1 LSRGQAVPV
10 IAGARMTGRTGP
22 YQIGALNVQ
31 TDDKPEAG
39 AVSTNFTAV
48 RVKRD
53 VLRRSTVGVIA
64 TRRGPAAAGASENY
78 AYGADANLFLLTNVQ
93 ANLYYARTDSAGAS
107 GAGQDS
113 YRGRFEYAGDR
124 YGYIAEHLLIGDR
137 FNPEVG
143 FVRRRDFR
151 RNFGQFRFSP
161 RPRNSRSVRQYH
173 FTGSVDYITDAAI
186 TAVQEKELRGMFT
199 MSFQNSDSWN
209 VEYTKNFELVPEPF
223 MINPGTDVPRGGY
236 DSENVRT
243 QYSLGQQ
250 RKVSGRVSAAYGT
263 LYGGR
268 KTETGYGG
276 RIAVVPQFAV
286 EPSVALNWVRL
297 PYGDFAAPVVSTRV
311 IFTPNTRTM
320 VTSFVQYNGGSR
332 QMISSVR
339 LRWEYRPGSELFV
352 VYSDGR
358 DTLARGYPD
367 LVNRSVAFK
376 ATRLLRF

>member
-1 LSRGQAVPV
+1 V
-10 IAGARMTGRTGP
+10 
-22 YQIGALNVQ
+22 
-31 TDDKPEAG
+31 
-39 AVSTNFTAV
+39 
-48 RVKRD
+48 
-53 VLRRSTVGVIA
+53 
-64 TRRGPAAAGASENY
+64 
-78 AYGADANLFLLTNVQ
+78 
-93 ANLYYARTDSAGAS
+93 
-107 GAGQDS
+107 
-113 YRGRFEYAGDR
+113 
-124 YGYIAEHLLIGDR
+124 
-137 FNPEVG
+137 
-143 FVRRRDFR
+143 
-151 RNFGQFRFSP
+151 
-161 RPRNSRSVRQYH
+161 
-173 FTGSVDYITDAAI
+173 
-186 TAVQEKELRGMFT
+186 
-199 MSFQNSDSWN
+199 
-209 VEYTKNFELVPEPF
+209 
-223 MINPGTDVPRGGY
+223 INPGTDVPRGGY

-276 RIAVVPQFAV
+276 RIAFVPQFAV
-286 EPSVALNWVRL
+286 EPSVSLNWVRL
-297 PYGDFAAPVVSTRV
+297 PHGDFAAPVVSTRI

-358 DTLARGYPD
+358 DTLAHGYPD